1 MMKRAPI
8 TKRTPRLL
16 LGPSLLIV
24 SLMSAVPPR
33 AAAEAIAADTESAT
47 AGMPSYNEEGRL
59 LLPSGFRQWI
69 FAGSSLGL
77 TYSEGESTGQ
87 EMFHHTLIEPSAYRH
102 FRETGEFREGTM
114 LALLLHATAD
124 GALPG
129 RQGLFAG
136 DLMAVEL
143 AVKDR
148 ERTSE
153 GWAYYNFGSR
163 NGLLA
168 SAEAFPA
175 ASCYSCHVEHAA
187 KDNVFL
193 QFYPLLA
200 QVDPSKSAET
210 AAAQSSSSAS
220 ATVNDSGAAE
230 QGPEAS
236 ESVALLALSGLDPVL
251 LTDGRE
257 ELGKPEIIE
266 IHEGYRYQFVT
277 EPSRARFAADPDRYG
292 VQNDSC
298 LVVVGAPNNPQLWSV
313 HEGRIYLFAT
323 PGCVAQF
330 EAAPGDFL

>member
-1 MMKRAPI
+1 MKR
-8 TKRTPRLL
+8 TLRLL
-16 LGPSLLIV
+16 LGLSLLV
-24 SLMSAVPPR
+24 VGLADAVHSSAATE
-33 AAAEAIAADTESAT
+33 AAAADTESVSAV
-47 AGMPSYNEEGRL
+47 MPSYNEEGRL

-77 TYSEGESTGQ
+77 TYSEGKSSGQ

-102 FRETGEFREGTM
+102 FSETGEFREGTM
-114 LALLLHATAD
+114 LALLLHPTAD
-124 GALPG
+124 GVLPG
-129 RQGLFAG
+129 RQGRFAG
-136 DLMAVEL
+136 DVMAVEL

-163 NGLLA
+163 EGLLE
-168 SAEAFPA
+168 SAEPFPA

-200 QVDPSKSAET
+200 QVDPSSSGAT
-210 AAAQSSSSAS
+210 AAAQSSSSTS
-220 ATVNDSGAAE
+220 ATVHESGEAE
-230 QGPEAS
+230 QDGDGS
-236 ESVALLALSGLDPVL
+236 ENEALLALGGLDPIL
-251 LTDGRE
+251 LTEGRE

-266 IHEGYRYQFVT
+266 IHEGYRYQFVA
-277 EPSRARFAADPDRYG
+277 EPNRARFAEDPDRYG

-298 LVVVGAPNNPQLWSV
+298 LVVQGAPNNPELWAV